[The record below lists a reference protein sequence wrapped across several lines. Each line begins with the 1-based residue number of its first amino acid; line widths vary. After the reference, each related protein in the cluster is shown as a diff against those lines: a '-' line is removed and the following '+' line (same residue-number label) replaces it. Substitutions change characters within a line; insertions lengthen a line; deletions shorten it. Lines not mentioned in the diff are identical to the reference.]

1 MVGLAVIVKFTF
13 TLNAVMRPAAVS
25 QREQL
30 VLCYHSINKNNVT
43 VQKKDCT
50 VCYVLALIFFKN
62 RFYCHLSGQNFP
74 KKVPFK
80 CAMIS
85 PSHHLPPPA
94 VLECLNVTLEYSRKS
109 ITKLSILPPC
119 SYLTLSAAPAPVLG
133 AIYRMNGCPV
143 KRWNLNVALE
153 MDVK

>member
-1 MVGLAVIVKFTF
+1 MIGYSCLYQTF
-13 TLNAVMRPAAVS
+13 IQDCGWFGCNS
-25 QREQL
+25 EIHFYFK
-30 VLCYHSINKNNVT
+30 CCNVT
-43 VQKKDCT
+43 VQKKDWKC
-50 VCYVLALIFFKN
+50 VSFDFLN
-62 RFYCHLSGQNFP
+62 RFYCHLSGQNFQ

-85 PSHHLPPPA
+85 PSHHLPSPA
-94 VLECLNVTLEYSRKS
+94 VLKCLNVTLEYSRKS

-119 SYLTLSAAPAPVLG
+119 SYLTLSVAPAPVLG
-133 AIYRMNGCPV
+133 AICRMNGCPV